1 MNTYRSVLS
10 NLVFLL
16 QGILLLL
23 LIFYKQLAVP
33 EWLQVSGRFHPLILH
48 FPIVLILLL
57 PVLLLLRKSMA
68 DEKTA
73 ENLFG
78 FFLLHA
84 AFFATISALSGIFLS
99 ANGGYD
105 EVLLQ
110 RHLISGALA
119 AILCFV
125 SWIVYTYRLLNNNFI
140 NVIILLNCGLLV
152 LGSHYG
158 GSLTHGENY
167 LAGDEPES
175 GATVKRIATDSSAI
189 FEAAVQPIL
198 EAKCISCH
206 NEKKAKGDLI
216 MTDIEKM
223 LKGGKDGPIWV
234 AGDPLNSHIIKR
246 ILLDPSEKKHMPPK
260 GKPQLTPEEIKF
272 LQSWIAKG
280 ADIKKSFREYA
291 VEDSFRVLAASFV
304 QTGSDVITDTTTY
317 SFSPAD
323 EKVLAK
329 LVSPYRTISPRS
341 SQSPALHA
349 AFFVRQN
356 YEPKLLTEIS
366 PVKKQIVSINLSNMP
381 VKDDA
386 LKELGTFENLE
397 HLFLNGTDVDGS
409 GFSELKKC
417 YRLKTLSIANTK
429 VTAAK
434 LDLLGSF
441 PSLKR
446 VYIWS
451 SKVSVGEAEAL
462 QKKYPA
468 IFWDRGF
475 VPDSS
480 EKLKLTPP
488 QLGAKDKLVLEKG
501 ESISLRHPLPGV
513 IVKYTVDG
521 TDPDSVNATVYEK
534 PLVINGPTTVKAI
547 AVLPGWYASGISE
560 YQLFTGGPKPDEVRL
575 LFAPDPKYTA
585 QGPTSLIDKEKGEI
599 NNNLLNWLGFREKPF
614 HALFTFNSPASLNR
628 VILSLADNHGGYLFP
643 PEYINIK
650 GGDDTTRL
658 ITIGRMVPE
667 QPKTYGPAK
676 IKAYVIDIK
685 PGQYKYIKIEAQ
697 NVQSLPSWHSGKK
710 TKGWIFVDEVFFES
724 SKQ

>member
-1 MNTYRSVLS
+1 MFPMNTYRSVLS

-16 QGILLLL
+16 QGILILL
-23 LIFYKQLAVP
+23 LIFYKQLSVP
-33 EWLQVSGRFHPLILH
+33 EWLQVGGRFHPLILH

-57 PVLLLLRKSMA
+57 PVIMLFKKSIA
-68 DEKTA
+68 DENVA

-84 AFFATISALSGIFLS
+84 AFFATVSALSGMFLS
-99 ANGGYD
+99 ADGGYD
-105 EVLLQ
+105 EDLLQ
-110 RHLISGALA
+110 SHLISGSLT
-119 AILCFV
+119 AILCFIA
-125 SWIVYTYRLLNNNFI
+125 WLVYTYKLLNKSFL
-140 NVIILLNCGLLV
+140 NVIILLNCGMLI

-167 LAGDEPES
+167 LAGDGPES
-175 GATVKRIATDSSAI
+175 GTTVKRIATDSSAI

-223 LKGGKDGPIWV
+223 LQGGKDGPIWV

-246 ILLDPSEKKHMPPK
+246 ILLDPSDKKHMPPK
-260 GKPQLTPEEIKF
+260 GKPQLTPDEIKF

-291 VEDSFRVLAASFV
+291 VEDSFRVMAASFV
-304 QTGSDVITDTTTY
+304 QTGSDVIIDTTTY
-317 SFSPAD
+317 SFAAAD
-323 EKVLAK
+323 EKILEK
-329 LVSPYRTISPRS
+329 LVNPYRTITPRS

-356 YEPKLLTEIS
+356 YDPKLLSEIK
-366 PVKKQIVSINLSNMP
+366 PVKTQIVSINLSNMP

-409 GFSELKKC
+409 GFGELKKC
-417 YRLKTLSIANTK
+417 IRLKTLSVANTK
-429 VTAAK
+429 VTADK
-434 LDLLGSF
+434 LDLLGTF

-451 SKVSVGEAEAL
+451 SKVSVQEAEAL

-468 IFWDRGF
+468 IHWDRGF
-475 VPDSS
+475 VPDSA

-488 QLGAKDKLVLEKG
+488 QLGAKDKLVLNKG
-501 ESISLRHPLPGV
+501 ETISLRHPLPGV
-513 IVKYTVDG
+513 IVRYTVDG
-521 TDPDSVNATVYEK
+521 TDPDSINSPVYSK

-547 AVLPGWYASGISE
+547 SVLPGWYASGISE
-560 YQLFTGGPKPDEVRL
+560 YQLFTGGPKPDEVKL
-575 LFAPDPKYTA
+575 QYVPDPKYSA
-585 QGPTSLIDKEKGEI
+585 QGPLSLIDKEKGEI

-614 HALFTFNSPASLNR
+614 YALFTFNAPSTLNR
-628 VILSLADNHGGYLFP
+628 VILSIADNHGGHLFP
-643 PEYINIK
+643 PEFINIK
-650 GGDDTTRL
+650 GGDDTTKL
-658 ITIGRMVPE
+658 EQIGRLVPE

-676 IKAYVIDIK
+676 IKAYIVDIK

-710 TKGWIFVDEVFFES
+710 NKGWIFVDEVFFE
-724 SKQ
+724 